1 MLNGTNR
8 GTGLQLWLQVTLTQ
22 KSEATPLCNSSPHQ
36 QCSALTPLLLSLKCT
51 AFLSWLSRTPRLSR
65 HTPVC
70 DKAAVVPWWKKTGS
84 VYPHLILFKELWCIS
99 HNGKEIF
106 FSRPSTWALGPFWSP
121 LQRVPEAPF
130 PLVKWSVH
138 YDNLSP
144 PSSVKLRMC
153 GATTS
158 LSHTPS
164 EWAEGKLLSL
174 LLHLILRT
182 TSPTETEKKYI
193 YIYIC

>member
-1 MLNGTNR
+1 MTFFHDCPEHHGCH
-8 GTGLQLWLQVTLTQ
+8 G
-22 KSEATPLCNSSPHQ
+22 TPLYVIR
-36 QCSALTPLLLSLKCT
+36 TPQ
-51 AFLSWLSRTPRLSR
+51 LSW

-70 DKAAVVPWWKKTGS
+70 DKAAVVTRWKKTGS

-99 HNGKEIF
+99 QNGKETF

-121 LQRVPEAPF
+121 LQWVPEAPS
-130 PLVKWSVH
+130 PLVKWPVH
-138 YDNLSP
+138 YDDLSP

-153 GATTS
+153 GATTP

-182 TSPTETEKKYI
+182 ILLTETERSKWKHLKCFTGQFSAERSIMAEYF
-193 YIYIC
+193 